1 MNYPRSIVAA
11 AMAIAL
17 IVGAAD
23 PALAA
28 RHSRRHHRAA
38 HRHVA
43 HVASHAPFKASNMLG
58 TQLHQESPVAPT
70 HPTPP
75 APESRPAAAAD
86 LAISVG
92 NRGAGPLEIAVL
104 LTLLSLAPAL
114 LVMLTSF
121 TRIVIVLSLLRQ
133 ALGLQ
138 QTPPNIVIT
147 GLAMFLSMIVMAPT
161 WTKIRTVAF
170 DPYMAG
176 QLAPAAAAE
185 KAEAPLRDFM
195 LRQTRPEDIEMA
207 RGLLAKANV
216 AATDPNPQS
225 LPFYALVPAFVS
237 SELTSAFRI
246 GFLIYLP
253 FLVIDLIVA
262 AVLMALGMFMLPPT
276 VITIPLKLLVFV
288 LASGWPLLLSN
299 LAGSFA

>member
-1 MNYPRSIVAA
+1 MKFAKAIIHAGVTIAMTTAAVAA
-11 AMAIAL
+11 SSSFAIAASHRVQAPL
-17 IVGAAD
+17 VPPVASAAD
-23 PALAA
+23 
-28 RHSRRHHRAA
+28 
-38 HRHVA
+38 
-43 HVASHAPFKASNMLG
+43 F
-58 TQLHQESPVAPT
+58 
-70 HPTPP
+70 
-75 APESRPAAAAD
+75 
-86 LAISVG
+86 AISIG
-92 NRGAGPLEIAVL
+92 NRGAGPLEIAAL

-114 LVMLTSF
+114 LIMLTSF

-161 WTKIRTVAF
+161 WTKIRAAAL

-176 QLAPAAAAE
+176 KLGPAEAAE

-195 LRQTRPEDIEMA
+195 LRQTRTEDIEMA
-207 RGLLAKANV
+207 RGLLAKGNLNAANDG
-216 AATDPNPQS
+216 TQS
-225 LPFYALVPAFVS
+225 LPFFALVPAFVS
-237 SELTSAFRI
+237 SELTSAFRV

-288 LASGWPLLLSN
+288 LASGWPLLLGN
-299 LAGSFA
+299 LAGSFS

>member
-1 MNYPRSIVAA
+1 LAGTEQHPV
-11 AMAIAL
+11 
-17 IVGAAD
+17 
-23 PALAA
+23 ALA
-28 RHSRRHHRAA
+28 
-38 HRHVA
+38 
-43 HVASHAPFKASNMLG
+43 P
-58 TQLHQESPVAPT
+58 PVRNLVPAPT
-70 HPTPP
+70 N
-75 APESRPAAAAD
+75 AAD
-86 LAISVG
+86 LAISIG
-92 NRGAGPLEIAVL
+92 NRGAGPLEIAAL

-114 LVMLTSF
+114 LIMLTSF

-161 WTKIRTVAF
+161 WTKIRDVAF
-170 DPYMAG
+170 EPYMAG
-176 QLAPAAAAE
+176 QLAPAVAAE

-195 LRQTRPEDIEMA
+195 LRQTRTEDIEMA
-207 RGLLAKANV
+207 RGLLSKANL
-216 AATDPNPQS
+216 AAASNPNPQA

-237 SELTSAFRI
+237 SELTSAFRV

-288 LASGWPLLLSN
+288 LASGWPLLLGN
-299 LAGSFA
+299 LARSFA

>member
-1 MNYPRSIVAA
+1 MKSARLIAA
-11 AMAIAL
+11 LATMFAL
-17 IVGAAD
+17 LAAVPGAAD
-23 PALAA
+23 AAHHAPKPHVRRHLIGHLAA
-28 RHSRRHHRAA
+28 EAFSTPDAEP
-38 HRHVA
+38 
-43 HVASHAPFKASNMLG
+43 SHDHADS
-58 TQLHQESPVAPT
+58 
-70 HPTPP
+70 TP
-75 APESRPAAAAD
+75 ELTPAAQPQHAAD
-86 LAISVG
+86 LAISIG
-92 NRGAGPLEIAVL
+92 NRGAGPLEIAAL

-114 LVMLTSF
+114 LIMLTSF

-161 WTKIRTVAF
+161 WAKIRTVAF

-176 QLAPAAAAE
+176 KLTPSAAAE
-185 KAEAPLRDFM
+185 NAEAPLRDFM
-195 LRQTRPEDIEMA
+195 LRQTRTEDIAMA
-207 RGLLAKANV
+207 RGLLDKSNV
-216 AATDPNPQS
+216 KATDARPEA

-237 SELTSAFRI
+237 SELTSAFRV

-288 LASGWPLLLSN
+288 LASGWPLLLGN
-299 LAGSFA
+299 LAGSFS

>member
-1 MNYPRSIVAA
+1 MNFLRTIFT
-11 AMAIAL
+11 AL
-17 IVGAAD
+17 ITIMVIATVSN
-23 PALAA
+23 PAFAA
-28 RHSRRHHRAA
+28 RHRIRHQAARRHAA
-38 HRHVA
+38 QIATQSKSTTSNLLGAR
-43 HVASHAPFKASNMLG
+43 SHEEKAATARETIPSARPSN
-58 TQLHQESPVAPT
+58 
-70 HPTPP
+70 
-75 APESRPAAAAD
+75 AAD
-86 LAISVG
+86 VAISIG
-92 NRGAGPLEIAVL
+92 NRGAGPLEIAAL

-114 LVMLTSF
+114 LIMLTSF

-138 QTPPNIVIT
+138 QTPPNIVLT

-161 WTKIRTVAF
+161 WMKIRTVAF

-195 LRQTRPEDIEMA
+195 LRQTRSEDIEMA
-207 RGLLAKANV
+207 RGLLGKAKL
-216 AATDPNPQS
+216 ATTDASPQS

-237 SELTSAFRI
+237 SELTSAFRV

-288 LASGWPLLLSN
+288 LASGWPLLLGN

>member
-1 MNYPRSIVAA
+1 MKYRKTILGSV
-11 AMAIAL
+11 AIAGTVVL
-17 IVGAAD
+17 ATSGAW
-23 PALAA
+23 ALDL
-28 RHSRRHHRAA
+28 S
-38 HRHVA
+38 V
-43 HVASHAPFKASNMLG
+43 NTG
-58 TQLHQESPVAPT
+58 THGT
-70 HPTPP
+70 
-75 APESRPAAAAD
+75 D
-86 LAISVG
+86 
-92 NRGAGPLEIAVL
+92 PLELATL

-114 LVMLTSF
+114 LIMLTSF

-161 WTKIRTVAF
+161 WAKIRTVAF

-176 QLAPAAAAE
+176 QLTPGAAAE
-185 KAEAPLRDFM
+185 NAEAPLRDFM
-195 LRQTRPEDIEMA
+195 LRQTRTEDIAMA
-207 RGLLAKANV
+207 RGLLDKAKV
-216 AATDPNPQS
+216 QVTDPSPEAM
-225 LPFYALVPAFVS
+225 PFYALVPAFVS
-237 SELTSAFRI
+237 SELTSAFRV

-288 LASGWPLLLSN
+288 LASGWPLLLGN
-299 LAGSFA
+299 LAGSFS